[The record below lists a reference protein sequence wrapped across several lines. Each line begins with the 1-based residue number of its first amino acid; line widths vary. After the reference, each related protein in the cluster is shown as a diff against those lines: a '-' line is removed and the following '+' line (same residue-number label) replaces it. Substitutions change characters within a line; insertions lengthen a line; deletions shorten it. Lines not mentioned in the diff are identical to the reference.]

1 MKLSITL
8 VAMFLVIGSVGARG
22 QTPIAGG
29 KIIIGTT
36 PNYPP
41 VTFRDPQTNQLTGY
55 DIEIGNAIGAK
66 LGVPVEWQET
76 NFEQMLNAVATGRI
90 DLILGGM
97 NDLPER
103 RELLDFVDYMKSS
116 VQFFVQSKRAAA
128 FKDATDLCG
137 KTVGASRRTDFPKK
151 IAAWS
156 DAHCAEAG
164 KPPIQ
169 VLGTEGS
176 ADARA
181 QLRQGRIDAG
191 AQGSESLPYLM
202 TLEPDT
208 YSLVGAPFAATY
220 QGIGV
225 SKTKVALRDAVAAA
239 LRALIADGTYGKI
252 VEKYGV
258 QQNGVTAVAI
268 NSEPEK

>member
-1 MKLSITL
+1 M
-8 VAMFLVIGSVGARG
+8 
-22 QTPIAGG
+22 
-29 KIIIGTT
+29 
-36 PNYPP
+36 
-41 VTFRDPQTNQLTGY
+41 
-55 DIEIGNAIGAK
+55 
-66 LGVPVEWQET
+66 
-76 NFEQMLNAVATGRI
+76 
-90 DLILGGM
+90 
-97 NDLPER
+97 
-103 RELLDFVDYMKSS
+103 
-116 VQFFVQSKRAAA
+116 
-128 FKDATDLCG
+128 
-137 KTVGASRRTDFPKK
+137 GASRRTDFPKK

-169 VLGTEGS
+169 ILGTEGS

>member
-1 MKLSITL
+1 MKLGIA
-8 VAMFLVIGSVGARG
+8 VAAIVLVIGSVDAQG
-22 QTPIAGG
+22 QVPMTSE

-41 VTFRDPQTNQLTGY
+41 VTFRDPQINELTGY

-103 RELLDFVDYMKSS
+103 REVLDFVDYMKSS
-116 VQFFVQSKRAAA
+116 VQFFVQSKRVAE
-128 FKDATDLCG
+128 FKDAIDLCG
-137 KTVGASRRTDFPKK
+137 RTVGASRRTDFPKK

-156 DAHCAEAG
+156 EEHCVKTG
-164 KPPIQ
+164 KPPINI
-169 VLGTEGS
+169 LGTEGS

-202 TLEPDT
+202 KLEPDT
-208 YSLVGAPFAATY
+208 YSLLGAPFATAY

-225 SKTKVALRDAVAAA
+225 SKNKASLRDAVAGA
-239 LRALIADGTYGKI
+239 LKALIADGTYNKI
-252 VEKYGV
+252 IEKYGV
-258 QQNGVTAVAI
+258 QQNGVIAVAI
-268 NSEPEK
+268 NSEPTN